1 MYVGSVRIRRI
12 CHSTACHK
20 LLLTTH
26 RNKIGNRMN
35 IADTYVFQ
43 SEKLLESG
51 MSLGKVTL
59 QYNKRVPLASQLFL
73 AVTIS
78 SEREES

>member
-1 MYVGSVRIRRI
+1 MALTMYVGSVCIRRI
-12 CHSTACHK
+12 CHYTACHK

-26 RNKIGNRMN
+26 RSEIGNSMN

-43 SEKLLESG
+43 SERLLESG

-59 QYNKRVPLASQLFL
+59 QYNKRVPLAS
-73 AVTIS
+73 
-78 SEREES
+78 